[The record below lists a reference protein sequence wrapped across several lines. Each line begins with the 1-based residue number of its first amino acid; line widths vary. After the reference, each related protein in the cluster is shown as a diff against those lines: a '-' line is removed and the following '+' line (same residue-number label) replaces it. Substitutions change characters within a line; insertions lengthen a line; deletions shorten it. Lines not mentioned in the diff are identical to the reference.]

1 MADKTFKLI
10 ELVGE
15 SDESIQQAVRNAIKR
30 AGKTIKGMSW
40 FEVTDIRGSVEGGE
54 VSSFQVTLKAG
65 FRILDES
72 ELTKP

>member
-40 FEVTDIRGSVEGGE
+40 FEVTDIRGSVDGGE
-54 VSSFQVTLKAG
+54 VTKFQVTIKAG
-65 FRILDES
+65 FRILDGT
-72 ELTKP
+72 ELTKG

>member
-15 SDESIQQAVRNAIKR
+15 SDESIQHAVRNAIKR

-40 FEVTDIRGSVEGGE
+40 FEVTDVRGSVDGGE
-54 VSSFQVTLKAG
+54 VTKFQVTVKAG
-65 FRILDES
+65 FRILDDT
-72 ELTKP
+72 ELSKP